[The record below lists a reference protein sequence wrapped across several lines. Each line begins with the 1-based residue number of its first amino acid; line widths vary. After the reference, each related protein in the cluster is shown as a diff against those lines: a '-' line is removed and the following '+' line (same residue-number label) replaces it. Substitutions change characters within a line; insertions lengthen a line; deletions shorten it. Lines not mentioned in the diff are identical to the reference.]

1 MPRVKRSHDIEAD
14 RLKKGKISCCS
25 GNMDFR
31 KFFNTSEMTGMVEI
45 KGTPST
51 ADTDEVPSSQP
62 RGDSTIPSSQLR
74 GDSPIPSSQPRD
86 SPREIFVGSN
96 DVDSILSSLDTGKSY
111 MNKPLSE
118 EAVADFEQ
126 ELQTL
131 SQKTEAVLRG
141 PETAHMSP
149 QDQRRHELGFLKT
162 QCSKS
167 NMKNDLSR
175 HQ

>member
-1 MPRVKRSHDIEAD
+1 MPGVKRSHDIEAD

-62 RGDSTIPSSQLR
+62 RGDS
-74 GDSPIPSSQPRD
+74 PIPSSQPRD
-86 SPREIFVGSN
+86 SPREILFGSN

-149 QDQRRHELGFLKT
+149 QDQRRHEIGFLKT